1 MNVEDA
7 IIKNLEYQKETGK
20 LIWKTNR
27 GVARKGMEAGY
38 LRSDGR
44 ICVCIARK
52 RIRAHRIVWF
62 LNYGKWPEKEID
74 HIDGNPTNNRIENLR
89 DVSVRENQ
97 SNQKIHRA
105 GKLVGARWSN
115 KNHLNPWMAQIRIN
129 GKKVHLGCFKTEK
142 EAHEAYI
149 EKRKAVV

>member
-1 MNVEDA
+1 MEDA
-7 IIKNLEYQKETGK
+7 IIKNLEYQKET
-20 LIWKTNR
+20 
-27 GVARKGMEAGY
+27 
-38 LRSDGR
+38 
-44 ICVCIARK
+44 
-52 RIRAHRIVWF
+52 
-62 LNYGKWPEKEID
+62 
-74 HIDGNPTNNRIENLR
+74 
-89 DVSVRENQ
+89 
-97 SNQKIHRA
+97 